1 MNQFF
6 DNEAQEDGAA
16 DDEEMEGD
24 YDCDDDE
31 ISDGKFLHSTKN
43 YAHINT
49 NWVWVHFGYILD

>member
-43 YAHINT
+43 
-49 NWVWVHFGYILD
+49 